1 MERRRM
7 TLFDGN
13 RLTQD
18 VMALPMDAIRRGLY
32 SDKYFENT
40 IAILAGLTDQGTTC
54 TESDRR

>member
-1 MERRRM
+1 M

-18 VMALPMDAIRRGLY
+18 DMALPMDAIRRGLY

-40 IAILAGLTDQGTTC
+40 VAILAGLTDQSTTSM
-54 TESDRR
+54 ESDRR